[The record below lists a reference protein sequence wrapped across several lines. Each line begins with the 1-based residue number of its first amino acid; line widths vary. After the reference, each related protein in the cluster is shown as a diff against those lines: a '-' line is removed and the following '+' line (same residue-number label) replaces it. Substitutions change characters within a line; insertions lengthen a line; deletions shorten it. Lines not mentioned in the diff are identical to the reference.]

1 MVRGAASEAVFPPPN
16 PQSLIYACAVAIRK
30 SAASEI
36 RLLIEH
42 LSDPDPG
49 AREAALA
56 RLSVAGVR
64 AVPHLVDALDSMT
77 SPAARAMVLKALE
90 ASGDRRSLD
99 AALGVLHSRATD
111 PKVASAAVRL
121 IGSHLDAA
129 EANRALD
136 ALSAIVLDPA
146 YRQAL
151 RLEVF
156 AELERMPAGLIAPI
170 RKWLEADPDEA
181 VRRRASVQGA
191 SDATPGDQLAQLT
204 LVAGGQPADPA
215 ALRQWVQAAATDASL
230 STLHRL
236 VEVARAREE
245 QAPSAADGD
254 EWRAARGVIHLAL
267 AARGSRVAI
276 YDLRES
282 LAQAASPLSDDVVAA
297 LRLVGDATCLEP
309 IVAAIAR
316 MPIDIETRD
325 HRFRDGLVDAG
336 RAIVTREGLTRRHA
350 AVKKILKAWPD
361 AGALLFARGNPA
373 V

>member
-1 MVRGAASEAVFPPPN
+1 M
-16 PQSLIYACAVAIRK
+16 AIRK
-30 SAASEI
+30 SAGAEI
-36 RLLIEH
+36 RLVLEH
-42 LSDPDPG
+42 LSDADPQT
-49 AREAALA
+49 REAALA

-64 AVPHLVDALDSMT
+64 AVPHLLDALDSTT
-77 SPAARAMVLKALE
+77 SPAERAAVLTALE
-90 ASGDRRSLD
+90 ATGDRRGID

-121 IGSHLDAA
+121 LGSHLEAG

-146 YRQAL
+146 YRQEL
-151 RLEVF
+151 RLEAF
-156 AELERMPAGLIAPI
+156 TELERMPARLIAPI
-170 RKWLEADPDEA
+170 RKWLAADPDKA
-181 VRRRASVQGA
+181 IRRRATTEGTPG
-191 SDATPGDQLAQLT
+191 ATPDDRLAQLN
-204 LVAGGQPADPA
+204 LVADGHPTDPA
-215 ALRQWVQAAATDASL
+215 ALRQCVQAAAQDASL

-282 LAQAASPLSDDVVAA
+282 LAKAAFRLPDDFVSA
-297 LRLVGDATCLEP
+297 LRLVGDVTCLEP
-309 IVAAIAR
+309 IVTAIAR
-316 MPIDIETRD
+316 MPTDIETRD
-325 HRFRDGLVDAG
+325 HRIHDGLVDAG
-336 RAIVTREGLTRRHA
+336 RAIAQRERLTRRHA
-350 AVKKILKAWPD
+350 AVKKILKTWPD
-361 AGALLFARGNPA
+361 AGALLFARANPG

>member
-1 MVRGAASEAVFPPPN
+1 MT
-16 PQSLIYACAVAIRK
+16 IRK

-36 RLLIEH
+36 RQVLAH
-42 LSDPDPG
+42 LSDADPL

-64 AVPHLVDALDSMT
+64 AVPHLLDALDSTT
-77 SPAARAMVLKALE
+77 SPVARALVLKALE
-90 ASGDRRSLD
+90 ASGDRRSVD

-121 IGSHLDAA
+121 LGSHLDAA
-129 EANRALD
+129 ESDRALD

-151 RLEVF
+151 RLEAL
-156 AELERMPAGLIAPI
+156 AELERLPARLIAPI

-181 VRRRASVQGA
+181 IRRRAGVQGA
-191 SDATPGDQLAQLT
+191 SDETKPDDQLARLD
-204 LVAGGQPADPA
+204 LVADGQPADPA
-215 ALRQWVQAAATDASL
+215 ALRRWVQAAGGDASL

-236 VEVARAREE
+236 VETARAREQ

-254 EWRAARGVIHLAL
+254 EWRAVRGVIHLAL
-267 AARGSRVAI
+267 ATRGSRVAI

-282 LAQAASPLSDDVVAA
+282 LAQANAPLSDDFVAA

-325 HRFRDGLVDAG
+325 HRSRDGLVDAG
-336 RAIVTREGLTRRHA
+336 RAIVAREGLTRRHA
-350 AVKKILKAWPD
+350 AVKKMLKAWPD
-361 AGALLFARGNPA
+361 AGAQVFS
-373 V
+373 